1 MNNTFREDE
10 NLNVREVNLEALKKE
25 VLNYEK
31 GLSKK
36 SKYELNDIFNLPL
49 KKNKTNKNTF
59 SQRPKKKETKVF
71 GKLPNFLKEGGSKTK
86 KLKKRIRRKNE

>member
-1 MNNTFREDE
+1 MNNTFSENE
-10 NLNVREVNLEALKKE
+10 NLNVREVNLEALEKE
-25 VLNYEK
+25 ILNYEK

-49 KKNKTNKNTF
+49 KKNKTKKNTF
-59 SQRPKKKETKVF
+59 SQRPKKKETKPF

-86 KLKKRIRRKNE
+86 KTKTTYKKKQ